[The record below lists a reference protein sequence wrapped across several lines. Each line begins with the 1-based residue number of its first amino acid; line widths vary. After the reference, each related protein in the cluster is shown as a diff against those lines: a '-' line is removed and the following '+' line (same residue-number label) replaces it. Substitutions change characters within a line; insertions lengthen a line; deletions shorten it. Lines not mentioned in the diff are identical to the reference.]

1 MQRKK
6 ISWIVIADGTRADF
20 LTTNDGKHFETVE
33 SMSSESARHLA
44 HAGGADRPGRT
55 HERAAVARHAVEPR
69 HDPHELARHEF
80 ARSVVDRLVRAE
92 RDNRFDRL
100 VLIAPSHQLGL
111 LRQELDA
118 PLRAKVTLE
127 LPKDLVK
134 LPAVEL
140 HARLSALPELWA
152 VADSEV

>member
-6 ISWIVIADGTRADF
+6 ISWIVIADGAHADF
-20 LTTNDGKHFETVE
+20 LTTNDGKHFEIVD
-33 SMSSESARHLA
+33 SMSSESAHDR
-44 HAGGADRPGRT
+44 GADRPGRI

-69 HDPHELARHEF
+69 HDPHELARREF
-80 ARSVVDRLVRAE
+80 ARSVVDRLVLAE

-100 VLIAPSHQLGL
+100 VLVAPSHQLGL

-118 PLRAKVTLE
+118 PLRAKVTVE

-134 LPAVEL
+134 LPTAEL

-152 VADSEV
+152 VDSGHGEA